1 MNLFD
6 QNRERAIKNI
16 PVWILPSLLIALLVQ
31 IAWHNLRSEPVAQ
44 MVDLKPPPTKEMF
57 NAMSFGDPVALSKL
71 TMLWLQ
77 AHDNQPG
84 ISIPFKNL
92 DYLVLTQWLGRVLD
106 LDPRGQYPLL
116 SAARVF
122 SQVPDVEKQRQM
134 LAFVEQEFHKDP
146 NRRWQWLAHAAFVAK
161 HRLKDQKLALKFA
174 ESLTEKATGDNVPSW
189 AKQMQ
194 IFLLEELGEIE
205 SAKILL
211 GGLLESGQIT
221 DPNEHAFLYQRL
233 QELEEK

>member
-1 MNLFD
+1 MNFFD
-6 QNRERAIKNI
+6 QKKERSIKNI
-16 PVWILPSLLIALLVQ
+16 PAWILPVLVIALLIQ
-31 IAWHNLRSEPVAQ
+31 IVWQLYRPEPIAQ
-44 MVDLKPPPTKEMF
+44 RVDLKSPPTIEML
-57 NAMSFGDPVALSKL
+57 NVMSFGDSVALSKL

-84 ISIPFKNL
+84 ISIPFKQLN
-92 DYLVLTQWLGRVLD
+92 YTTLTQWLGRILE

-122 SQVPDVEKQRQM
+122 GQVPDANKQRQM
-134 LAFVEQEFHKDP
+134 LEFVEQEFYKDP
-146 NRRWQWLAHAAFVAK
+146 NKRWPWLAHAAFVAK
-161 HRLKDQKLALKFA
+161 HRLKDQKLALQFA
-174 ESLTEKATGDNVPSW
+174 ESLAKKATAENVPSW

-194 IFLLEELGEIE
+194 IFLLEDMGEIE

-221 DPNEHAFLYQRL
+221 DQNEKTFLYKRL
-233 QELEEK
+233 QELENK

>member
-1 MNLFD
+1 MNYFD
-6 QNRERAIKNI
+6 QNRERSISNI
-16 PVWILPSLLIALLVQ
+16 PIWILPILISAILIQ
-31 IAWHNLRSEPVAQ
+31 IAWHTYRPDPVAQ
-44 MVDLKPPPTKEMF
+44 RVNLKSPPTIEML
-57 NAMSFGDPVALSKL
+57 NVMSFGDPIAFSKL

-84 ISIPFKNL
+84 ISIPFKQLN
-92 DYLVLTQWLGRVLD
+92 YTTLTQWLGRILE

-122 SQVPDVEKQRQM
+122 GQVPDAKKQRQI
-134 LAFVEQEFHKDP
+134 LEFVEQEFLKDP
-146 NRRWQWLAHAAFVAK
+146 NKRWPWLAHAAFVAK
-161 HRLKDQKLALKFA
+161 HRLKDQKLALQFA
-174 ESLTEKATGDNVPSW
+174 ESLRKKATAENIPSW

-194 IFLLEELGEIE
+194 IFLLEDMGEIE

-221 DPNEHAFLYQRL
+221 DQNEQAFLQQRL
-233 QELEEK
+233 KELEQK